1 VLARIKNLFGNLA
14 IYGLGDVATSL
25 VSLLLLPVFTRYLS
39 PADFGIITM
48 LLTIEAVTKVLFR
61 WGVDTA
67 FIRLYY
73 DCPDQ
78 RARQRLASTLFFFL
92 LALNGALLAVAVVS
106 AGWLSDRIFGTT
118 GYWPLIALTLA
129 NTFVANFYFLPY
141 QVLRI
146 EQRSRQF
153 IALTFVRSTGTIAAR
168 LLLVIGAGMGVVGI
182 VVADVLVTALFTLL
196 LTRWF
201 VPLIRPVFSRE
212 VIREALGFGL
222 PRIPHSVAHQVIGFA
237 DRYFLNAFGT
247 LRDVG
252 LYSIG
257 ASFGLA
263 LKLFLSAFEAAWTP
277 FFLGVMREPD
287 ARRIYGTVSTY
298 VLALLV
304 LLVAGLAAVA
314 PGVVR
319 LFTTEDFHAAAA
331 VTPWIA
337 LGVMFQGIYL
347 VGSIGLVITKRTKL
361 YPVATGL
368 AAGVSVLAN
377 ALLIPRF
384 GIMGAAWAN
393 VLSYAVL
400 ALVTCGFSWYVFPI
414 RYEWGRLARIA
425 VAGTASY
432 GAAVHIASPAVGPVA
447 WILLAGTSTVAVYGL
462 VLAIAGFFHAGELR
476 VLRDIRA
483 RVVPRK
489 AVPGPAS
496 DPTQVE
502 MAGEIVATAPELAS
516 ATSTIAPADDEP
528 PAFSPDSRSPRR

>member
-1 VLARIKNLFGNLA
+1 VLARLKNLFGNLA

-25 VSLLLLPVFTRYLS
+25 VSLLLLPVFTRYLT
-39 PADFGIITM
+39 PAEFGLIAM

-73 DCPDQ
+73 DCPDPA
-78 RARQRLASTLFFFL
+78 ARRRLASTLFFFL
-92 LALNGALLAVAVVS
+92 LALNGVLLAVAVLS
-106 AGWLSDRIFGTT
+106 AGWLSERIFGTT
-118 GYWPLIALTLA
+118 GYWPLVALTIA

-146 EQRSRQF
+146 EQKPRQF

-168 LLLVIGAGMGVVGI
+168 LLLVIWAGMGVVGI
-182 VVADVLVTALFTLL
+182 VVADVLVTALFTVL

-201 VPLIRPVFSRE
+201 VPLIRPVFSRD

-222 PRIPHSVAHQVIGFA
+222 PRVPHSVAHQVIGFA

-277 FFLGVMREPD
+277 FFLGLMREPD
-287 ARRIYGTVSTY
+287 AKRIYGTVSTY

-304 LLVAGLAAVA
+304 LLVAGLGAVA

-319 LFTTEDFHAAAA
+319 VFTTEEFHAAAA

-347 VGSIGLVITKRTKL
+347 VGSIGLVITKRTKF
-361 YPVATGL
+361 YPLATGL
-368 AAGVSVLAN
+368 AAGVSLLAN

-400 ALVTCGFSWYVFPI
+400 ALVTCAFSWYVFPI

-425 VAGTASY
+425 IAGAAGY
-432 GAAVHIASPAVGPVA
+432 GAAVHIASPALGPVA
-447 WILLAGTSTVAVYGL
+447 WILLAGASTVAVYGL
-462 VLAIAGFFHAGELR
+462 VLATTGFFHAGELR

-483 RVVPRK
+483 RAVPRK

-502 MAGEIVATAPELAS
+502 MAGEIVATAPELPS
-516 ATSTIAPADDEP
+516 ATSTIAAAEDER
-528 PAFSPDSRSPRR
+528 AVSPDSRSPRR